1 MELLTIPVS
10 GGFQMMMMNGFAMGF
25 FFPKQAPLPP
35 KPMKAEP
42 KKPEY
47 KITVVEPKKEEEYE
61 EPAIFALHAHR
72 FF

>member
-1 MELLTIPVS
+1 
-10 GGFQMMMMNGFAMGF
+10 MMMMNGFAMSF

-35 KPMKAEP
+35 GPPKAEAT
-42 KKPEY
+42 KPEY
-47 KITVVEPKKEEEYE
+47 KITAIEARQEKESE

>member
-1 MELLTIPVS
+1 ML
-10 GGFQMMMMNGFAMGF
+10 MMNGFAMGF
-25 FFPKQAPLPP
+25 FFPKQAQIPSEPV
-35 KPMKAEP
+35 KEKP

-47 KITVVEPKKEEEYE
+47 KITVMEPAGEREAE